1 MKYTCSLCGG
11 KLKDGICTEC
21 GMDNRKSDEMYQDRL
36 NRSQYDHASMKS
48 MSHVHTEEGAEKY
61 KQPVLNENRKKSNGD
76 DKGASPRQDPG
87 ADRKTMAGSAPAKKQ
102 ARNSRYQN
110 IDFRNIKRGSLASGQ
125 RKSQPPRLTI
135 LALLIGIVILAMLGL
150 SVASFLGISLDE
162 PAYVGVSEESYDMSY
177 DYEEIQEQLPAQGE
191 YWNSEI
197 PAGMYMV
204 GIDMPE
210 GEYTVTGPEGSSFE
224 VHDNTH
230 SIYRREAFGTEEYE
244 IEQAEGIPLFTG
256 ALVCVDGMNPVS
268 FVSENAQTQD
278 LENRTPN
285 PVTETVEVNGTMT
298 AGTDFPAGTYDIEAV
313 GEDFGYITYEVP
325 YEDPYSEGEQSYY
338 SFGVMMEKNPTSEY
352 PAYCSVYKNVVLPEG
367 AVVDTEGYLCRLV
380 PSNGVVSEDYDGFYN
395 NLY

>member
-204 GIDMPE
+204 GTDIPE
-210 GEYTVTGPEGSSFE
+210 GEYSVTGPEGSSFE
-224 VHDNTH
+224 VHDNIH
-230 SIYRREAFGTEEYE
+230 SIYIQESFGTDEYE
-244 IEQAEGIPLFTG
+244 IKGAEGIPLFTG
-256 ALVCVDGMNPVS
+256 ALICVDGKNPV
-268 FVSENAQTQD
+268 FFKSENAQTED
-278 LENRTPN
+278 LESRIPN
-285 PVTETVEVNGTMT
+285 PVADQVDVTGTVT
-298 AGTDFPAGTYDIEAV
+298 AGVDFPAGTYDIQAA
-313 GEDFGYITYEVP
+313 GDNFGYVTYEIP
-325 YEDPYSEGEQSYY
+325 YEDPYSEGGQSYHF
-338 SFGVMMEKNPTSEY
+338 FGIMLEKDPTDDY
-352 PAYCSVYKNVVLPEG
+352 PEYCSVYRNVVLPEG
-367 AVVDTEGYLCRLV
+367 AVVSSEDYQCRLV
-380 PSNGVVSEDYDGFYN
+380 PSSSIISEDYQSYYEN
-395 NLY
+395 MY

>member
-1 MKYTCSLCGG
+1 MKNTCSLCGG

-21 GMDNRKSDEMYQDRL
+21 GMNNQKSDEMYRDRL
-36 NRSQYDHASMKS
+36 NRSKYDHTSMES
-48 MSHVHTEEGAEKY
+48 MSHVHTEQGV
-61 KQPVLNENRKKSNGD
+61 KQYRRPALNENRTTGTTKTEN
-76 DKGASPRQDPG
+76 PRQKAGTAPKNG
-87 ADRKTMAGSAPAKKQ
+87 ARAWTFTQQVGS
-102 ARNSRYQN
+102 RRYQST
-110 IDFRNIKRGSLASGQ
+110 DFKNIKNLSSASGG
-125 RKSQPPRLTI
+125 RKSKPSKTI
-135 LALLIGIVILAMLGL
+135 VLVAVMILVIILAMAGL
-150 SVASFLGISLDE
+150 SVFSSVRENMGGGGT
-162 PAYVGVSEESYDMSY
+162 VVSYNY
-177 DYEEIQEQLPAQGE
+177 DYNNIQEALPATGE
-191 YWNSEI
+191 HWDNQL

-298 AGTDFPAGTYDIEAV
+298 AGTDFPAGTYDIEAA

-380 PSNGVVSEDYDGFYN
+380 PSNGIVSEDYDGFYN

>member
-1 MKYTCSLCGG
+1 
-11 KLKDGICTEC
+11 
-21 GMDNRKSDEMYQDRL
+21 
-36 NRSQYDHASMKS
+36 
-48 MSHVHTEEGAEKY
+48 
-61 KQPVLNENRKKSNGD
+61 
-76 DKGASPRQDPG
+76 
-87 ADRKTMAGSAPAKKQ
+87 
-102 ARNSRYQN
+102 
-110 IDFRNIKRGSLASGQ
+110 
-125 RKSQPPRLTI
+125 
-135 LALLIGIVILAMLGL
+135 
-150 SVASFLGISLDE
+150 
-162 PAYVGVSEESYDMSY
+162 
-177 DYEEIQEQLPAQGE
+177 
-191 YWNSEI
+191 
-197 PAGMYMV
+197 MV

-244 IEQAEGIPLFTG
+244 IEQAEGIPLFNG

-298 AGTDFPAGTYDIEAV
+298 AGTDFPAGTYDIEAA

-380 PSNGVVSEDYDGFYN
+380 PSNGIVSEDYDGFYN